1 MPRPIQE
8 ILDHADDLAKRFED
22 YEPQAED
29 DRDPTSLR
37 QLRDAVLARSDAERS
52 IRDAVAAARSDG
64 PSWAAIGS
72 MLGTSGEAA
81 RQRYGHPRQRDHS
94 SSAIDQPGSQ
104 AQASTT
110 ADGLGADGRSKRARR
125 GHAID
130 APADEADPHRL

>member
-8 ILDHADDLAKRFED
+8 ILDHADDLAKRFEE

-64 PSWAAIGS
+64 QSWAAIGS

-81 RQRYGHPRQRDHS
+81 RQRYGHPQ
-94 SSAIDQPGSQ
+94 
-104 AQASTT
+104 T
-110 ADGLGADGRSKRARR
+110 A
-125 GHAID
+125 
-130 APADEADPHRL
+130 

>member
-29 DRDPTSLR
+29 ERDPATLK

-52 IRDAVAAARSDG
+52 IRDSVTAARADG
-64 PSWAAIGS
+64 QSWAAIGS

-81 RQRYGHPRQRDHS
+81 RQRYGHPQ
-94 SSAIDQPGSQ
+94 
-104 AQASTT
+104 T
-110 ADGLGADGRSKRARR
+110 A
-125 GHAID
+125 
-130 APADEADPHRL
+130 